1 MALARIGR
9 ARRVENFTWP
19 GFVDALATLLMVIIF
34 VLMVF
39 VLIQIN
45 LAYRVSG
52 QETTLGEMRQQL
64 ASLSELLN
72 IERRAN
78 ADLAANLAQITNQ
91 LNSSNADRTNLQA
104 ELTSVRAALNL
115 RNNDIA
121 ELVAKQTDMK
131 ASLTAARVSLEE
143 RLGALQLVE
152 GQLAMALAKN
162 QRATDKIN
170 LLSTEVVK
178 SKADAD
184 ASRTEITKMASA
196 LELAEKQLAMAQ
208 AKSQSATD
216 KISILSAEVN
226 ASRAETKASR
236 AEVTEMTAALAA
248 LRLRIEELKSLLA
261 EKERETVRDKVAIAN
276 LGRSLNNALASRVQ
290 ELQRFRSEFFGRL
303 RDVLKGRD
311 DVQIVGDRFVFQSE
325 VLFAQGQAEIGPQ
338 GQEQLAKLAITLA
351 DIAEKIPSDI
361 NWVLQVDGHTDNVPI
376 RAGRYADNWDL
387 STERALSVVRYLN
400 EQGLPAN
407 RLAAAGYGEYQPLD
421 TSDNDNARRKNRRIE
436 LKITQRVAIK

>member
-1 MALARIGR
+1 MALARIGN
-9 ARRVENFTWP
+9 ARRVDNFTWP

-52 QETTLGEMRQQL
+52 QDATLGEMRQQL

-72 IERRAN
+72 IERRAS
-78 ADLAANLAQITNQ
+78 ADLTANLAQITNQ
-91 LNSSNADRTNLQA
+91 LNNSNADRSNLQS
-104 ELTSVRAALNL
+104 EITSVRAVLNA
-115 RNNDIA
+115 RNNEIA
-121 ELVAKQTDMK
+121 ELVTKQTDMK
-131 ASLTAARVSLEE
+131 ASLTAARATIEE

-152 GQLAMALAKN
+152 AQLAMALAKN
-162 QRATDKIN
+162 QTATDKIK
-170 LLSTEVVK
+170 LLSTEVAEY
-178 SKADAD
+178 KADAD
-184 ASRTEITKMASA
+184 ASRTEFAKMSSA
-196 LELAEKQLAMAQ
+196 LQLTKEQLAVMQ
-208 AKSQSATD
+208 AKNQSATD
-216 KISILSAEVN
+216 KISLLSAEVTT
-226 ASRAETKASR
+226 SKAETEASR
-236 AEVTEMTAALAA
+236 AEVNEMTAALAA
-248 LRLRIEELKSLLA
+248 LRLRIEELTSLLA
-261 EKERETVRDKVAIAN
+261 KKERETVRDKVAIAN
-276 LGRSLNNALASRVQ
+276 LGQSLNNALASRVQ

-400 EQGLPAN
+400 QQGLPAN

-421 TSDNDNARRKNRRIE
+421 ISDSDNARRKNRRIE
-436 LKITQRVAIK
+436 LKITQRVAIR